1 MVSPTSWNDFEIDT
15 SKRSSGYTK
24 PDNFSRGIPNDNYAR
39 DARFVPVRNLL
50 AA

>member
-1 MVSPTSWNDFEIDT
+1 MVSPTIWNYFKIDT
-15 SKRSSGYTK
+15 SNRSSGYTK
-24 PDNFSRGIPNDNYAR
+24 PDKFSRGIPNYNYAS